1 MKAPSMREIK
11 GGYID
16 GQWTVSAAS
25 GRIDV
30 TNPATG
36 RVIGRAPLGCEDD
49 VARAVAAARSAFD
62 GWAMRPVAE
71 RIAMLRRV
79 REGFAVRGEEM
90 ATLIT
95 EQMGTPIG
103 FSKAAQIG
111 LPLRNFDVT
120 LAAMEDIAGEEVTL
134 GRSRIVRDP
143 VGVVAAITPW
153 NFPLHQI
160 VAKVVP
166 ALLAGCTVVLKPSE
180 LTPFDAAVFAEVLH
194 DAGLPAGVFNL
205 IFGGA
210 RTGAGL
216 VEHRDVD
223 MISFTG
229 STRAGRSIGAVA
241 GGNLKKV
248 SLELGGKSANILLD
262 DVDFEK
268 VVPAVLGQCFVN
280 AGQTCAALTRL
291 IVPAP
296 HRERVEQLAAR
307 FIEAWQPCDPSLPDT
322 PMGPL
327 ASLAQQARVKRK
339 VEVALIEGA
348 RIVAGGG
355 ELPDS
360 LAAGA
365 YMTPVVL
372 SDVRPDMEI
381 VREEVFGPVLCIL
394 AHEGDE
400 DAVRLAND
408 SEYGLSGGVWSASE
422 ERAMAVA
429 RRMRTGQVVLNGAML
444 DLEAPFGGVK
454 QSGLGREYGR
464 HGIEEF
470 FNLKAITRP

>member
-1 MKAPSMREIK
+1 MREIT

-16 GQWTVSAAS
+16 GRWTESAGP

-36 RVIGRAPLGCEDD
+36 HVIGRAPLGCKDD
-49 VARAVAAARSAFD
+49 VARAVASASNAFAD
-62 GWAMRPVAE
+62 WASRPAAE
-71 RIAMLRRV
+71 RIAILRRV
-79 REGFAVRGEEM
+79 RDGIAARGEEI

-111 LPLRNFDVT
+111 LPLRNFAVT
-120 LAAMEDIAGEEVTL
+120 LAGMEDIAGEEVTL

-180 LTPFDAAVFAEVLH
+180 LTPFDAAVFAEILH
-194 DAGLPAGVFNL
+194 DAGVPAGVFNL

-210 RTGAGL
+210 DTGAAL

-223 MISFTG
+223 MVSFTG
-229 STRAGRSIGAVA
+229 STRAGRSIAAVA
-241 GGNLKKV
+241 GGHLKKV

-262 DVDFEK
+262 DVDFDK

-291 IVPAP
+291 IVPA
-296 HRERVEQLAAR
+296 RYKERVEHLVAG
-307 FIEAWQPCDPSLPDT
+307 FIDTWQPGDPSRPDT
-322 PMGPL
+322 SMGPL
-327 ASLAQQARVKRK
+327 ASSTQQERVKSK
-339 VEVALIEGA
+339 VALALTEGA

-355 ELPDS
+355 ELPER
-360 LAAGA
+360 LADGA
-365 YMTPVVL
+365 YIAPVVL
-372 SDVRPDMEI
+372 SDVHPDMEI
-381 VREEVFGPVLCIL
+381 AREEVFGPVLCIL
-394 AHEGDE
+394 THDGDE
-400 DAVRLAND
+400 DAARIANE
-408 SEYGLSGGVWSASE
+408 SEYGLSGGVWSADE
-422 ERAMAVA
+422 ERAVAVA
-429 RRMRTGQVVLNGAML
+429 RRMRTGQVVINGAML